1 MLFTRQ
7 QLGDLY
13 VYVGGA
19 GEGPHGVCVNG
30 CTLSELSVKPGTCT
44 VSFTVATPFAWPP
57 GAEFV
62 AVVDG
67 ATTELEVVMNGK
79 SCGKF
84 TAADLKRGVRL
95 PAAALL

>member
-30 CTLSELSVKPGTCT
+30 CTLSGLSVKPAT
-44 VSFTVATPFAWPP
+44 VSFTVATPFAWPS

-67 ATTELEVVMNGK
+67 ATTELEVVLNGK

-84 TAADLKRGVRL
+84 TAADLKKGVRL
-95 PAAALL
+95 AAAALLL